1 MAFSYQLAVLG
12 SQGVVVNYTVVI
24 FLVRSID
31 NQSGSDIK
39 NLPAVFEA
47 CIDMGRNLTFACFK
61 HLNIVFNSLKF
72 YQNYIFSVYINS
84 PDTVLKIIDL

>member
-1 MAFSYQLAVLG
+1 MAFSYLLAVLG

-39 NLPAVFEA
+39 NLLAVFEA

-61 HLNIVFNSLKF
+61 H
-72 YQNYIFSVYINS
+72 Y
-84 PDTVLKIIDL
+84 P